1 MLLLFLEDIYCN
13 KESMISLNVFYYKE
27 KDFQK
32 YNFQQDKD
40 ADKDQKKI

>member
-13 KESMISLNVFYYKE
+13 KEYMISLNVFYYKE

-32 YNFQQDKD
+32 YNFQQDKT
-40 ADKDQKKI
+40 AE